1 MKKRNFIFYIV
12 EFAFIYIFLF
22 GCQKQNVSSVNKQVE
37 ELLNQM
43 TLEEKV
49 GQMTQITIDVISKGE
64 NGRAEPHE
72 IDLEKLE
79 KAIVNYHIGSVLNIT
94 TSAYSIDHWN
104 EIITQIQDFAT
115 KKTRLG
121 IPIIYGIDAIHGV
134 NYTKGATIFPQS
146 IAMAATW
153 NPELVGKEGEIAA
166 CEMRASGI
174 PWNFNPVLGLGR
186 QPLWPRLFETY
197 GEDVYLASKMGAG
210 YVKGLQG
217 DDISNPE
224 KVAACAKH
232 YVGYSFP
239 LSGKDRSPAWIPDR
253 MLRELFLPVFKAAI
267 DAGAATVMVNSSEIN
282 GIPVHSS
289 YYLLTEILKNELG
302 FKGFVVSDWADINQL
317 HLREKVAPTQKEAV
331 RLAVMAGIDMS
342 MVPMDFSFYNILLEL
357 VDEGSIPMLR
367 IDEAVSRILKVKYEL
382 GLFKNPYPNKKL
394 KKNFACDEFT
404 EVNLQAAREAIT
416 LLKNND
422 ELLPLPKDKKVLVT
436 GPAANL
442 LSALNSGWTITWQ
455 GDREDLYP
463 MNKET
468 ILQSIEN
475 KLGNKNVIYLPGV
488 TFDKEIN
495 IDAVVKTAE
504 SSDIVIACIGEK
516 PYCETLGNIDDLTMS
531 IPQLELVK
539 ALEKTNTPVVLVLVE
554 GRPRVISSIV
564 DVADAIL
571 MAYLPGQEGGRAV
584 ADVLFGDFNPC
595 GKLPITYP
603 QYVNSLMCY
612 DHKNSEITNTN
623 DYDAQFPF
631 GYGLSYTKFE
641 YSGLKLDKKTITEN
655 DSLEIQIKI
664 KNAGKIAGKEVVQLY
679 VTDLYA
685 SVTPPVRRL
694 KRFSKILLEPGET
707 KTIRFTI
714 YNDDLS
720 FIGRNNK
727 PVVEPG
733 DFEITIADLKERF
746 TLK

>member
-1 MKKRNFIFYIV
+1 MEKRNFMFYIV
-12 EFAFIYIFLF
+12 EFAFICIFLF
-22 GCQKQNVSSVNKQVE
+22 GCQEQTISFVSEQVE
-37 ELLNQM
+37 DLLNQM

-72 IDLEKLE
+72 IDLGKLE
-79 KAIVNYHIGSVLNIT
+79 KAIVDYHIGSVLNIT
-94 TSAYSIDHWN
+94 TSAYSIGHWN
-104 EIITQIQDFAT
+104 EIITRIQDFAI

-121 IPIIYGIDAIHGV
+121 IPVIYGVDAIHGV

-153 NPELVGKEGEIAA
+153 NPELVEKEGEIAA
-166 CEMRASGI
+166 YEMRASGI

-197 GEDVYLASKMGAG
+197 GEDIYLVSLMGAK

-267 DAGAATVMVNSSEIN
+267 DAGAATVMVNSSEVN

-302 FKGFVVSDWADINQL
+302 FKGFIVSDWADINQL
-317 HLREKVAPTQKEAV
+317 YLREKVAPTQKEAV
-331 RLAVMAGIDMS
+331 RLAIMAGIDMS
-342 MVPMDFSFYNILLEL
+342 MVPMDFSFYELLLEL
-357 VDEGSIPMLR
+357 VNEGSVPVWR
-367 IDEAVSRILKVKYEL
+367 INEAVSRILKVKYEL
-382 GLFKNPYPNKKL
+382 GLFINPYPNKKL

-404 EVNLQAAREAIT
+404 KVNLQAAREAIT

-463 MNKET
+463 ESKKT
-468 ILQSIEN
+468 ILEAIED
-475 KLGNKNVIYLPGV
+475 KTGNENVTYLPGV
-488 TFDKEIN
+488 TFDKEID
-495 IDAVVKTAE
+495 IGTVVKIAE
-504 SSDIVIACIGEK
+504 SSDFVIACIGEK
-516 PYCETLGNIDDLTMS
+516 PYCETPGNIDDLTMS
-531 IPQLELVK
+531 SPQLELVK
-539 ALEKTNTPVVLVLVE
+539 ALEKTNTPIVLVLVE
-554 GRPRVISSIV
+554 GRPRVINSIV
-564 DVADAIL
+564 EDADAIL
-571 MAYLPGQEGGRAV
+571 MAYLPGLEGGRAV

-631 GYGLSYTKFE
+631 GHGLSYTKFE
-641 YSGLKLDKKTITEN
+641 YSDLKLDKKTVMEN
-655 DSLEIQIKI
+655 NSLEIQIQV
-664 KNAGKIAGKEVVQLY
+664 KNVGRIGGKEVVQLY
-679 VTDLYA
+679 LTDLFA
-685 SVTPPVRRL
+685 SVTPPVKRL

-707 KTIRFTI
+707 KTIKFTL
-714 YNDDLS
+714 YKDDLS
-720 FIGRNNK
+720 FIGQDNK
-727 PVVEPG
+727 LVVEPG
-733 DFEITIADLKERF
+733 DFEITIADLKEKF
-746 TLK
+746 VFK